1 MQHTMHAKY
10 VILVIT
16 FKILIPASMQCHLN
30 RETVSTKHCIPGRR
44 FYARLDH
51 LLALSELFS
60 KQSFSQAY
68 AFPWIVQITA
78 AYMGAST
85 LCTGTLINDRYVIT
99 SKKCCKP
106 PLRPEHLTI
115 ALGYTEY
122 ESNVIKVSP
131 CYIRSP
137 VTNIILH
144 PDYDSSN
151 VTQENDIAL
160 LKIEPVIYTKT
171 IYPIKLPDVT
181 DKYKPLSKY
190 AMEMVGYVRK
200 NATPNKS
207 FTTITLKPSRSN
219 KCISDVHNKNA
230 TSNIICADI
239 TEASFMTSCSITSG
253 MPILIEKPIAAL
265 NLSVLAGVLSSP
277 VEVTNQ
283 CRLHGREVIAVKIVE
298 KLSWILENTRDANY
312 CKG

>member
-1 MQHTMHAKY
+1 MLAKY
-10 VILVIT
+10 VILVIA
-16 FKILIPASMQCHLN
+16 FKILIPVSMQCQQN
-30 RETVSTKHCIPGRR
+30 RETVSTNHCIPGRR
-44 FYARLDH
+44 FYARLDQ
-51 LLALSELFS
+51 LLTFSELFS

-68 AFPWIVQITA
+68 AFPWIAQITA
-78 AYMGAST
+78 TYMGAST
-85 LCTGTLINDRYVIT
+85 LCTGTLINDRYIIT

-106 PLRPEHLTI
+106 PLLPTHLTI
-115 ALGYTEY
+115 TLGYGEY
-122 ESNVIKVSP
+122 ESNKLKASP

-160 LKIEPVIYTKT
+160 LQIRPVIYTKT

-181 DKYKPLSKY
+181 DKYKTLSNY

-200 NATPNKS
+200 NATSNTS
-207 FTTITLKPSRSN
+207 FNTITLKPSGSN
-219 KCISDVHNKNA
+219 KCIGNIHRKNV
-230 TSNIICADI
+230 TSNIICADT
-239 TEASFMTSCSITSG
+239 TEASLLTLCSITSG

-277 VEVTNQ
+277 MEIGNQ

-298 KLSWILENTRDANY
+298 KLSWIFENTRDANY